1 VVDDAVSHY
10 LRGLKPD
17 ISREDEINLVVKII
31 DINEVN

>member
-1 VVDDAVSHY
+1 LVDDAVSHY
-10 LRGLKPD
+10 LRGLTND